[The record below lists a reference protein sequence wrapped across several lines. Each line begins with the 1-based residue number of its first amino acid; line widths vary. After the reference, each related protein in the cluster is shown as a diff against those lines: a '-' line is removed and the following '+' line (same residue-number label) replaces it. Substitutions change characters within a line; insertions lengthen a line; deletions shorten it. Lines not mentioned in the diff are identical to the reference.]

1 MAWIARISIN
11 RFMTG
16 LTTTRKWGRDRI
28 SRNKGDITRMTMN
41 HDELLDIV
49 DRNDSVIGRKQRSEV
64 YAAGMV
70 NFRVVNAFLINASG
84 QLWLP
89 RRSAQKRI
97 FPLGLDMSVGG
108 HVESGES
115 YEAAFRRE
123 LYEELNLDLDA
134 VCWRQLGKLTPH
146 EDHVSAF
153 MTVYEICTDASP
165 QFNRDDFIEAFWLM
179 PEEALAR
186 IEDGEFAKD
195 DLPVLIRRFFSTWH

>member
-1 MAWIARISIN
+1 
-11 RFMTG
+11 
-16 LTTTRKWGRDRI
+16 
-28 SRNKGDITRMTMN
+28 MTMN

-49 DRNDSVIGRKQRSEV
+49 DRNDSVIGRKRRSEV
-64 YAAGMV
+64 YATGMD
-70 NFRVVNAFLINASG
+70 NFRVVNAFLINSIG

-97 FPLGLDMSVGG
+97 FPLGLDMSMGG

-115 YEAAFRRE
+115 YQAAFQRE
-123 LYEELNLDLDA
+123 LYEELNLDLEGL
-134 VCWRQLGKLTPH
+134 CWRQLGKLTPH

-153 MTVYEICTDASP
+153 MTVYEIRTDASP

-186 IEDGEFAKD
+186 IEHGEYAKD
-195 DLPVLIRRFFSTWH
+195 DLQVLIRHFYWPFDTARMNTRG

>member
-1 MAWIARISIN
+1 
-11 RFMTG
+11 
-16 LTTTRKWGRDRI
+16 
-28 SRNKGDITRMTMN
+28 MN
-41 HDELLDIV
+41 FDELLDIV
-49 DRNDSVIGRKQRSEV
+49 DRNDSVVGRKHRSEV

-70 NFRVVNAFLINASG
+70 NFRVVNAFLINSIG

-97 FPLGLDMSVGG
+97 FPLGLDMSMGG

-115 YEAAFRRE
+115 YQVAFQRE
-123 LYEELNLDLDA
+123 LHEELNLDLDGL
-134 VCWRQLGKLTPH
+134 CWRQLGKLSPH

-153 MTVYEICTDASP
+153 MTVYEICSDATP

-186 IEDGEFAKD
+186 IEHGEYAKD
-195 DLPVLIRRFFSTWH
+195 DLPVLIRRFYTMQN

>member
-1 MAWIARISIN
+1 
-11 RFMTG
+11 
-16 LTTTRKWGRDRI
+16 
-28 SRNKGDITRMTMN
+28 MN
-41 HDELLDIV
+41 FDELLDIV
-49 DRNDSVIGRKQRSEV
+49 DRNDSVIGRKRRSEV
-64 YAAGMV
+64 YATGMD
-70 NFRVVNAFLINASG
+70 NFRVVNAFLINSIG

-115 YEAAFRRE
+115 YQAAFQRE
-123 LYEELNLDLDA
+123 LYEELNLDLDGL
-134 VCWRQLGKLTPH
+134 CWRQLGKLTPH

-153 MTVYEICTDASP
+153 MTVYEIRTDASP

-186 IEDGEFAKD
+186 IEHGEYAKD
-195 DLPVLIRRFFSTWH
+195 DLQVLIRRFYSKGEQCLTK

>member
-1 MAWIARISIN
+1 MH
-11 RFMTG
+11 
-16 LTTTRKWGRDRI
+16 
-28 SRNKGDITRMTMN
+28 GDITLMTMDF
-41 HDELLDIV
+41 DETLDIV
-49 DRNDSVIGRKQRSEV
+49 DLSDSIIGQKRRSEV
-64 YAAGMV
+64 YAAGMT

-89 RRSAQKRI
+89 RRSGKKRI
-97 FPLGLDMSVGG
+97 FPLCLDMSVGG

-123 LYEELNLDLDA
+123 LNEELNLDLDGL
-134 VCWRQLGKLTPH
+134 CWRQLGKLAPH

-153 MTVYEICTDASP
+153 MTVYEISSDSTP

-186 IEDGEFAKD
+186 IEQGEFAKD
-195 DLPVLIRRFFSTWH
+195 DLPVLIRRFFNTQN